1 MVFSSKLIVWKYNI
15 IVLYFESMTSF
26 SEVSLPTQPPKH
38 FSIECRETK
47 TKAIKTSNQKEGKY
61 LWELTRTQSKNNQT
75 AWGTKR
81 PPSRDW
87 F

>member
-1 MVFSSKLIVWKYNI
+1 
-15 IVLYFESMTSF
+15 MTSF
-26 SEVSLPTQPPKH
+26 SEVSLPTQLPKH

-81 PPSRDW
+81 PPSRGFSLVPDW
-87 F
+87 LSGTSFLDK